1 MIKRLKISWKKII
14 RLIKKKKII
23 DCQEWLIRSFFFY
36 FLKCI
41 RKID

>member
-23 DCQEWLIRSFFFY
+23 DCQEIIEVFFFY